1 LLENPPLPPNINHV
15 IETFRNMSAEE
26 VVAGIAAT
34 CIIIAETAESSSR
47 NVDAIDA
54 FLRDARDC
62 IELARAKMMTIAS
75 STSAGGGGQGGGMM
89 YNANAKNVA
98 PPPQQNYQQHR
109 PQQQQQQQQWN
120 YNDRRAGR

>member
-1 LLENPPLPPNINHV
+1 
-15 IETFRNMSAEE
+15 MSAEE

-75 STSAGGGGQGGGMM
+75 STSAGGGGGGMM

-98 PPPQQNYQQHR
+98 PPPQQNYPQHR
-109 PQQQQQQQQWN
+109 PQQQQRQQQQWN

>member
-75 STSAGGGGQGGGMM
+75 STSAGGGGGGMM

-98 PPPQQNYQQHR
+98 PPPQQNYPQHR
-109 PQQQQQQQQWN
+109 PQQQQRQQQQWN

>member
-1 LLENPPLPPNINHV
+1 LLDNPPLPPNINHV

-75 STSAGGGGQGGGMM
+75 STSAGGGGGGMM

-98 PPPQQNYQQHR
+98 PPPQQNYPQHR
-109 PQQQQQQQQWN
+109 PQQQQRQQQQWN